1 MGTLVSTLAF
11 PVPRKELSA
20 HLLIGRGS
28 QLVKLQTKG
37 KYGCPKCNI
46 TAIHIQNKTT
56 HQSTSNNNTKPTYT
70 IIYSHGNAEDVGLSL
85 NYLDHLSSELNN
97 QITNLG
103 LYNVNIFAY
112 EYPGYS
118 LSEGEPSE
126 YQCYNAIEIAYEY
139 VTQTLKVPSNQVV
152 LFGRSIG
159 TGPTIDLGYK
169 LYTNQLQLPQQS
181 KGSTSSEDS
190 SQSPSSS
197 LLGGIILQ
205 SPLESGIRAV
215 IGYYTS
221 YGLYPLDIFRN
232 YEKISSIE
240 CSVFIIHGT
249 KDTVVPCDNGRSL
262 YKQLKEER
270 PKTKSSSHYE
280 PLWINGVGH
289 NDMPENIIISEISK
303 YLHWITTT
311 NNK

>member
-1 MGTLVSTLAF
+1 M
-11 PVPRKELSA
+11 
-20 HLLIGRGS
+20 
-28 QLVKLQTKG
+28 
-37 KYGCPKCNI
+37 
-46 TAIHIQNKTT
+46 
-56 HQSTSNNNTKPTYT
+56 
-70 IIYSHGNAEDVGLSL
+70 
-85 NYLDHLSSELNN
+85 
-97 QITNLG
+97 
-103 LYNVNIFAY
+103 
-112 EYPGYS
+112 
-118 LSEGEPSE
+118 
-126 YQCYNAIEIAYEY
+126 
-139 VTQTLKVPSNQVV
+139 
-152 LFGRSIG
+152 FGRSIG

-169 LYTNQLQLPQQS
+169 IYTKQLQTLPQTN
-181 KGSTSSEDS
+181 GSTSAEDS
-190 SQSPSSS
+190 STQGAPPV
-197 LLGGIILQ
+197 LGGIILQ

-303 YLHWITTT
+303 YLNWIT